1 MFRLPTLLRRGGAGR
16 RNESGQVLVIVA
28 AGLIGLIA
36 MVGLVIDGG
45 NAWGHQR
52 MTQNGADSVAK
63 AGTVVILEWL
73 GGESTNTVGDVGCAV
88 DLAEAEMDVTVED
101 AQFTTF
107 DGSLLGIPVPD
118 CGTAGSIHEDA
129 QGVRAIT
136 TQQVDTFLMGVV
148 GINQITA
155 RADAIAIVGPVAG
168 TGIGLPVTFPQT
180 MDLCDDSDSLFTIR
194 DWNDPQ
200 AGVALVDDDTW
211 QPYEIL
217 PSREEDLA
225 NSIPT
230 SGNMSIIPLCDT
242 APGSVGWLDF
252 GCGNLAEQ
260 INDPCDVFVPIPG
273 WVATQTGNINCC
285 EVELQAYHGDLVGE
299 YEPERRLDGTID
311 TNPDVMVKLPIHT
324 TTCEDPPVP
333 PVDSNNDLTPC
344 PGGQWDGQGTN
355 IDYGVPFWVA
365 FVLDEAYVQGGD
377 TECEEEFGTPRLDNP
392 GGGVGCLKGWFVK
405 RIGPPD
411 AVSIGD
417 VDPDDDIDLG
427 ITLIN

>member
-16 RNESGQVLVIVA
+16 RDESGQVLVIVA

-73 GGESTNTVGDVGCAV
+73 GGESTNTVGDVGCAIE
-88 DLAEAEMDVTVED
+88 LAEAEMNVTVED
-101 AQFTTF
+101 AQFTDF
-107 DGSLLGIPVPD
+107 DGTLLGIPVPD
-118 CGTAGSIHEDA
+118 CGAAGSMPSDA

-136 TQQVDTFLMGVV
+136 TRDIRTFLMGVV
-148 GINQITA
+148 GINEITA
-155 RADAIAIVGPVAG
+155 RADATAVVGPVAG

-180 MDLCDDSDSLFTIR
+180 MDLCDQSNDSFTIR
-194 DWNDPQ
+194 DWNENDN
-200 AGVALVDDDTW
+200 GIGLDNDNTW
-211 QPYEIL
+211 EPYEIL

-230 SGNMSIIPLCDT
+230 ADNMSIIPLCDT

-252 GCGNLAEQ
+252 GCGNLATQ

-273 WVATQTGNINCC
+273 WVETHTGNINCC
-285 EVELQAYHGDLVGE
+285 ENELRAYHGNEPGV
-299 YEPERRLDGTID
+299 YEPERRPDGTID
-311 TNPDVMVKLPIHT
+311 SDPDVMVKLPIHT
-324 TTCEDPPVP
+324 TTCEDAPEPPTT
-333 PVDSNNDLTPC
+333 DGDLTPC
-344 PGGQWDGQGTN
+344 PGGQWDGQGN
-355 IDYGVPFWVA
+355 NLDYGVPFWVA
-365 FVLDEAYVQGGD
+365 FVLDEAHVQGGD
-377 TECEEEFGTPRLDNP
+377 VQCTQAEGSPQLDSP
-392 GGGVGCLKGWFVK
+392 GGKVGCLKGWFVK

-417 VDPDDDIDLG
+417 VDPDENVDLG